1 MKAIRFLMVALVV
14 CLSASCSD
22 RAPTAPAA
30 PEVAAPDA
38 SLIGALL
45 RPTGLLQCSA
55 LPAASVTKTIGPAG
69 GSITVGPH
77 VLRIPAGALDQ
88 STTIT
93 GTLDTGR
100 GVNGI
105 RFQPE
110 GLQFDRS
117 AYLTMSYANCNLLGR
132 LLPKRIAYTNNL
144 LDILSYLLSIDN
156 IWTKKVTGRV
166 NHFSEYVI
174 AW

>member
-1 MKAIRFLMVALVV
+1 MKAIRFLMVALFV
-14 CLSASCSD
+14 CVIASCSD
-22 RAPTAPAA
+22 RAPTAPLTA
-30 PEVAAPDA
+30 PAPDA
-38 SLIGALL
+38 SLIGDLL

-55 LPAASVTKTIGPAG
+55 LPAASTTQTIGPAG
-69 GSITVGPH
+69 GTMTIGPH
-77 VLRIPAGALDQ
+77 VLRIPAGALAQ
-88 STTIT
+88 PTTIT

-117 AYLTMSYANCNLLGR
+117 AYLTMSYANCSLLGK

-144 LDILSYLLSIDN
+144 LGILEYLLSLDN
-156 IWTKKVTGRV
+156 LFGKNVTGQV
-166 NHFSEYVI
+166 KHFSEYVI

>member
-14 CLSASCSD
+14 CVIASCSD
-22 RAPTAPAA
+22 HAPTAPT
-30 PEVAAPDA
+30 PNA
-38 SLIGALL
+38 SLIGGLL

-55 LPAASVTKTIGPAG
+55 LPAASATQTIGSAG

-77 VLRIPAGALDQ
+77 VLRIPAGALAQ
-88 STTIT
+88 PTSITATIVT
-93 GTLDTGR
+93 GQ

-110 GLQFDRS
+110 GLRFAKP
-117 AYLTMSYANCNLLGR
+117 AYLTMSYANCNLLGS
-132 LLPKRIAYTNNL
+132 LLPKRIAYTTNL
-144 LDILSYLLSIDN
+144 LDILEYLLSVDN
-156 IWTKKVTGRV
+156 LLAKKVTGQV

>member
-30 PEVAAPDA
+30 PELAAPNA
-38 SLIGALL
+38 SLIGDLL

-55 LPAASVTKTIGPAG
+55 LPAASSTKTIGSAG

-77 VLRIPAGALDQ
+77 ILRIPAGALDKP
-88 STTIT
+88 TTIT
-93 GTLDTGR
+93 ATLDTDR

-105 RFQPE
+105 HFAPE
-110 GLQFDRS
+110 GLQFDAP

-132 LLPKRIAYTNNL
+132 LLPKRIAYTSNL
-144 LDILSYLLSIDN
+144 LDIVEYLLSIDN
-156 IWTKKVTGRV
+156 LWTKKVTGRV

>member
-30 PEVAAPDA
+30 PEFAAPNA
-38 SLIGALL
+38 SLIGDLL
-45 RPTGLLQCSA
+45 RPTGLLKCSA
-55 LPAASVTKTIGPAG
+55 LPSASSTQTIGSAG

-77 VLRIPAGALDQ
+77 ILRIPAGALDKQ
-88 STTIT
+88 TTIT
-93 GTLDTGR
+93 ATLDNAR

-105 RFQPE
+105 QFQPE
-110 GLQFDRS
+110 GLKFDS
-117 AYLTMSYANCNLLGR
+117 PAYLTMSYANCNLLGS
-132 LLPKRIAYTNNL
+132 LLPKRIAYTSDL
-144 LDILSYLLSIDN
+144 LDVIEYLLSIDN
-156 IWTKKVTGRV
+156 IFTKKVTGRV
-166 NHFSEYVI
+166 DHFSEYVI